1 MVLSKRLKDYPN
13 YALYSDGRLWS
24 DNVKRFLIPFGIGRV
39 LKTGSRDYLAYK
51 LCSNGT
57 EWTVQ
62 AHRLVA
68 EAFIS
73 NPENLPEVNHI
84 DGDKKNN
91 CVSNLEWVSRQANIQ
106 HAFDTGL
113 NNGEMWQGEKHSRST
128 YTNEDVEKICKLFS
142 EGVLPKDLAKS
153 TTKEYQKLFRI
164 WNRDNWTSISDK
176 YVW

>member
-1 MVLSKRLKDYPN
+1 MKKVRLKDFPN
-13 YALYSDGRLWS
+13 YVLYSDGKLWS
-24 DNVKRFLIPFGIGRV
+24 DNVSRFLVPFPIGKV
-39 LKTGSRDYLAYK
+39 LKTGTRDYLAYK
-51 LCSNGT
+51 LCSNGE

-68 EAFIS
+68 SVFIP
-73 NPENLPEVNHI
+73 NPDNLPEVNHI

>member
-1 MVLSKRLKDYPN
+1 MVMSKRLKDYPN
-13 YALYSDGRLWS
+13 YVLYSDGRLWS

-51 LCSNGT
+51 LCSDGT

-68 EAFIS
+68 SVFIP
-73 NPENLPEVNHI
+73 NPENLPEVNHK
-84 DGDKKNN
+84 DGNKKNN
-91 CVSNLEWVSRQANIQ
+91 CITNLEWASHQQDVQ

-113 NNGEMWQGEKHSRST
+113 NNGEMWQGDKHSRST
-128 YTNEDVEKICKLFS
+128 YTNEEVVKICEMFS
-142 EGVLPKDLAKS
+142 KGVIPKDLAKS

-164 WNRDNWTSISDK
+164 WNRDNWTSISKDYK
-176 YVW
+176 W